1 MNQKQIFLAHQA
13 QTTHFPLMM
22 EMAKAEGNYIYDIHG
37 KKYLD
42 LISGISVSHLG
53 HGNEAV
59 KNAIKNQ
66 VDEYM
71 HLMVY
76 GEFIQSPQIKLSQ
89 KLSSLLP
96 QNLNC
101 IYLVNSGAEATDG
114 ALKLAKRVTKK
125 SKIIANKNAYHGS
138 THAALSLN
146 SEEYYKQAFRPL
158 LPDIEFIEFNNIN
171 EIEKIDHQT
180 ACVITEVIQGEAGYL
195 PANLDFLK
203 ALRKKCDETCTLLI
217 FDEIQSGMG
226 KTGTLFAFEQ
236 YGVVPDILLLGK
248 ALGAGMPIGAF
259 ISSKAMMNTLAD
271 EPILGHITT
280 FGGHPVI
287 AAAALA
293 GINELER
300 MKLMNSIPEKE
311 NLFRRNLIHPAI
323 EKISGKGL
331 MLAVQLDSFENN
343 LKVIQY
349 CMEAGLI
356 TDWFL
361 FANNKIRIAPPLTIT
376 NEEIVHACSIIVE
389 SINKVYDK
397 R

>member
-22 EMAKAEGNYIYDIHG
+22 EMAKAEGNYIYDTNG

-53 HGNEAV
+53 HGNLAV
-59 KNAIKNQ
+59 KEAIKNQ
-66 VDEYM
+66 VDDYM

-96 QNLNC
+96 QNLDC

-114 ALKLAKRVTKK
+114 ALKLVKRITKR

-158 LPDIEFIEFNNIN
+158 LPDIHFIEFNNLNDI
-171 EIEKIDHQT
+171 KHIDEQT

-195 PANLDFLK
+195 PANIDFLK

-226 KTGTLFAFEQ
+226 KTGTMFAFEQ

-300 MKLMNSIPEKE
+300 MNLMSSIPEKE

-376 NEEIVHACSIIVE
+376 NEEILHACSIIVE
-389 SINKVYDK
+389 SINKVYGE

>member
-22 EMAKAEGNYIYDIHG
+22 EMAKAEGNYIYDTDG

-53 HGNEAV
+53 HGNTAV
-59 KNAIKNQ
+59 KEAIKNQ
-66 VDEYM
+66 VDDYM

-96 QNLNC
+96 KNLNC

-114 ALKLAKRVTKK
+114 ALKLAKRITKR

-171 EIEKIDHQT
+171 ENEKIDHQT

-226 KTGTLFAFEQ
+226 KTGSMFAFEQ
-236 YGVVPDILLLGK
+236 YGVIPDILLLGK

-259 ISSKAMMNTLAD
+259 VSSKAMMNTLAD

-300 MKLMNSIPEKE
+300 MKLMSSIPEKE

-376 NEEIVHACSIIVE
+376 NEEIIGACEIIVE
-389 SINKVYDK
+389 SINKVYGE

>member
-22 EMAKAEGNYIYDIHG
+22 EMAKAEGNYIYDTDG

-53 HGNEAV
+53 HGNLAV
-59 KNAIKNQ
+59 KEAIKNQ
-66 VDEYM
+66 VDDYM

-114 ALKLAKRVTKK
+114 ALKLVKRITKR

-195 PANLDFLK
+195 PAKLDFLK

-226 KTGTLFAFEQ
+226 KTGTMFAFEQ
-236 YGVVPDILLLGK
+236 YGVIPDILLLGK

-300 MKLMNSIPEKE
+300 MNLMSFIPEKE

-376 NEEIVHACSIIVE
+376 NEEILHACSIIVE
-389 SINKVYDK
+389 SINKVYGEK
-397 R
+397 

>member
-13 QTTHFPLMM
+13 QTTHFPMMM
-22 EMAKAEGNYIYDIHG
+22 EMAKAEGNYIYDTDG

-53 HGNEAV
+53 HGNPAV
-59 KNAIKNQ
+59 KEAIKNQ
-66 VDEYM
+66 VDDYM

-89 KLSSLLP
+89 KLSSILP
-96 QNLNC
+96 NNLDC

-114 ALKLAKRVTKK
+114 ALKLAKRITKK
-125 SKIIANKNAYHGS
+125 SKIIANKNSYHGS

-146 SEEYYKQAFRPL
+146 SDEYYKQAFRPL
-158 LPDIEFIEFNNIN
+158 LPDIHFIEFNNLNDIQQ
-171 EIEKIDHQT
+171 IDEQT
-180 ACVITEVIQGEAGYL
+180 ACVITEVVQGEAGYI
-195 PANLDFLK
+195 PATLDFLK
-203 ALRKKCDETCTLLI
+203 ALRKRCDETCTLLV

-226 KTGTLFAFEQ
+226 KTGSMFAFEQ

-259 ISSKAMMNTLAD
+259 VSSKAMMNTLTD

-300 MKLMNSIPEKE
+300 MNLMSSIPEKE

-323 EKISGKGL
+323 EKITGKGL

-343 LKVIQY
+343 LKVIEH

-376 NEEIVHACSIIVE
+376 NEEILNACSIIIE
-389 SINKVYDK
+389 SINKVYGE

>member
-22 EMAKAEGNYIYDIHG
+22 EMAKAEGNYIYDTDG

-53 HGNEAV
+53 HGNTAV
-59 KNAIKNQ
+59 KEAIKNQ
-66 VDEYM
+66 VDDYM

-114 ALKLAKRVTKK
+114 ALKLVKRITKR

-226 KTGTLFAFEQ
+226 KTGTMFAFEQ
-236 YGVVPDILLLGK
+236 YGIVPDILLLGK

-300 MKLMNSIPEKE
+300 MNLVSSIPEKE

-376 NEEIVHACSIIVE
+376 NEEILHACSIIVE
-389 SINKVYDK
+389 SINKVYGE

>member
-22 EMAKAEGNYIYDIHG
+22 EMAKAEGNYIYDTDG

-53 HGNEAV
+53 HGNSAV
-59 KNAIKNQ
+59 KEAIKNQ
-66 VDEYM
+66 VDDYM

-89 KLSSLLP
+89 KISSLLP
-96 QNLNC
+96 QNLDC
-101 IYLVNSGAEATDG
+101 IYLVNSGAEATDS
-114 ALKLAKRVTKK
+114 ALKLAKRITKK
-125 SKIIANKNAYHGS
+125 SKIIANKNSYHGS

-158 LPDIEFIEFNNIN
+158 LPDIHFIEFNNLN
-171 EIEKIDHQT
+171 DIEQIDDQT

-195 PANLDFLK
+195 PATIDFLK
-203 ALRKKCDETCTLLI
+203 ALRNRCDETCTLLI

-226 KTGTLFAFEQ
+226 KTGSMFAFEQ
-236 YGVVPDILLLGK
+236 YGVIPDILLLGK

-300 MKLMNSIPEKE
+300 LNLMNSIPEKE

-323 EKISGKGL
+323 EKITGKGL

-376 NEEIVHACSIIVE
+376 NEEILNACSIIVD
-389 SINKVYDK
+389 SIKKVYGAK
-397 R
+397 

>member
-22 EMAKAEGNYIYDIHG
+22 EMAKAEGNYIYDTDG

-53 HGNEAV
+53 HGNPAV
-59 KNAIKNQ
+59 KEAIKNQ
-66 VDEYM
+66 VDDYM

-89 KLSSLLP
+89 KLSLLLP
-96 QNLNC
+96 NNLDC

-114 ALKLAKRVTKK
+114 ALKLAKRITKK
-125 SKIIANKNAYHGS
+125 SKIIANKNSYHGS

-146 SEEYYKQAFRPL
+146 SDEYYKQAFRPL
-158 LPDIEFIEFNNIN
+158 LPDIHFIEFNNLN
-171 EIEKIDHQT
+171 DIEQIDDQT
-180 ACVITEVIQGEAGYL
+180 ACVITEVVQGEAGYL
-195 PANLDFLK
+195 PATLDFLK
-203 ALRKKCDETCTLLI
+203 ALRKRCDETCTLLI

-226 KTGTLFAFEQ
+226 KTGSMFAFEQ
-236 YGVVPDILLLGK
+236 YGVIPDILLLGK

-259 ISSKAMMNTLAD
+259 VSSKAMMNTLAD

-300 MKLMNSIPEKE
+300 MNLMSSIPEKE

-323 EKISGKGL
+323 EKITGKGL

-343 LKVIQY
+343 LKVIQH
-349 CMEAGLI
+349 CMESGLI

-376 NEEIVHACSIIVE
+376 NEEILLACSIIIE
-389 SINKVYDK
+389 SINKVYEAK
-397 R
+397 

>member
-76 GEFIQSPQIKLSQ
+76 GEFIQSPQIKLSE

-300 MKLMNSIPEKE
+300 MKLMSFIPEKE

-376 NEEIVHACSIIVE
+376 NEEILHACSIIVE
-389 SINKVYDK
+389 SINKVYEK